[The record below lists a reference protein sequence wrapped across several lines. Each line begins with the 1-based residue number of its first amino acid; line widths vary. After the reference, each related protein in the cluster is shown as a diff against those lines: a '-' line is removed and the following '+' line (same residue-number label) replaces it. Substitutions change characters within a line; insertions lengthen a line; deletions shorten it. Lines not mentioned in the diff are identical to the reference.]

1 MKKFFTLIMVLAT
14 TVTMMAEPY
23 FVRVNGSTDYAAQPT
38 GQKDY
43 QERDQ
48 YAAMGVALQAGDK
61 LTCFNQGTD
70 TEWNI
75 AALDPYGAY
84 ENFATGSDA
93 LTCNV
98 AGTYN
103 IYIKMKM
110 NDDIWYIELAGGDT
124 PGTDPG
130 TDPGT
135 GDGNPRYYWKGYV
148 DGQDVEPSAET
159 LFIDGISEISF
170 SEAAY
175 VFVLYQVDGQE
186 GVQYMTS
193 EFVDNSHSHATL
205 SVNGGG
211 KYEKWQV
218 PAGTTQLY
226 LYDNGDGSLEI
237 SSEVIE
243 GKTLAIP
250 GGVKDAVENVTL
262 REDLPMY
269 NILGVPVTDDYHGI
283 VIQGGRKFIRQ

>member
-1 MKKFFTLIMVLAT
+1 MKKFFFLFFALAVSMSMT
-14 TVTMMAEPY
+14 AEPF
-23 FVRVNGSTDYAAQPT
+23 FVRVNGTTDYAAPKVGEADVQ
-38 GQKDY
+38 G
-43 QERDQ
+43 RVQ
-48 YAAMGVALQAGDK
+48 YASLGVALAAGDK
-61 LTCFNQGTD
+61 LTCFDQGENV
-70 TEWNI
+70 EWNI
-75 AALDPYGAY
+75 KVIDKYGAY
-84 ENFATGSDA
+84 ESFTEGSDA

-103 IYIKMKM
+103 IYIKMKQ
-110 NDDIWYIELAGGDT
+110 DDDMWYIELVGGST
-124 PGTDPG
+124 PGTEPG
-130 TDPGT
+130 TEPGS

-159 LFIDGISEISF
+159 LFFDGIAEISF

-193 EFVDNSHSHATL
+193 AFVDNSHSHATL
-205 SVNGGG
+205 IVNGDG

-269 NILGVPVTDDYHGI
+269 NILGVPVTDDYRGI

>member
-135 GDGNPRYYWKGYV
+135 GDGNPRYYWKGHV

-218 PAGTTQLY
+218 PTGTTQLY

-269 NILGVPVTDDYHGI
+269 NILGVPVTDDYRGI